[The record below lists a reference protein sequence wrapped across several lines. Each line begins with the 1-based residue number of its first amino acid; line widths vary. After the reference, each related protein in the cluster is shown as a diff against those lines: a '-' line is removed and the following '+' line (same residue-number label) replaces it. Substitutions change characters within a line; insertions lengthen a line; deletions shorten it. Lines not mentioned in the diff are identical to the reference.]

1 MYRIMIKISG
11 NPITSGIPAEE
22 SHLTYKNTFIL
33 VRDIRKPRSWKAK
46 DTNATVLTREDGKG

>member
-1 MYRIMIKISG
+1 MIKISG